1 MPFDFPNNPSIGQIV
16 NFPSS
21 SQQYVWN
28 GNSWSGA
35 PLDAQFVT
43 GSGGTSISSSYSETA
58 SFALTASYISG
69 AQGNADTAS
78 YALTASYFLT
88 SSVTSASYS
97 ETASFAITASYS
109 IFNFITSSVTSSVSA
124 SYSDTASLAYK
135 ANTSLTASYFLTSS
149 VTSAS
154 FAQTARSASFAENVT
169 PYIVTA
175 YSNATYTMP
184 GGFTNDPCRYNV
196 VDILLNVPVGWFNMT
211 TYRFTPQKAGYWRI
225 TAAYDVYRGSNIEGA
240 LSITK
245 NGVVQSGVGGFGT
258 VAAVTSRII
267 YLNGTTDY
275 VAAINSGGA
284 ASLRNQYRERSYFE
298 AEFISA

>member
-1 MPFDFPNNPSIGQIV
+1 MPFDFPNNPSIGQIAQY
-16 NFPSS
+16 PSA
-21 SQQYVWN
+21 SQQYIWN
-28 GNSWSGA
+28 GYSWDGA
-35 PLDAQFVT
+35 PLSQEFVT

-58 SFALTASYISG
+58 SFA
-69 AQGNADTAS
+69 Q
-78 YALTASYFLT
+78 TASYFLT

-97 ETASFAITASYS
+97 ETTSLAETASFAITASYS
-109 IFNFITSSVTSSVSA
+109 IVNFVTSSVTSSVSA

-135 ANTSLTASYFLTSS
+135 ANTSLTASYFLTGS

-169 PYIVTA
+169 PYILTA
-175 YSNATYTMP
+175 YANTTYTMP

-196 VDILLNVPVGWFNMT
+196 VDILLNIPAGWFNML

-225 TAAYDVYRGSNIEGA
+225 TAAYDVYRGSNVEGA

-245 NGVVQSGVGGFGT
+245 NGVVQTGVGGFGT
-258 VAAVTSRII
+258 VAAQTSRII

-284 ASLRNQYRERSYFE
+284 AALRNQYRERSFFE